1 MSDSFNISDLD
12 GGSTSWK
19 PENIGEKIKGK
30 IVTVK
35 RVQQTSFEDSTPLE
49 WSDGS
54 PRMQTVI
61 ELQTD
66 ESTSGDDDG
75 IRSLWLKGGK
85 NYEVAEGEGKSGEL
99 ALAQA
104 AKDADAKSIDTHG
117 ELTFV
122 FSGRSKP
129 TTRGYQPAK
138 LYTARY
144 KAPVASVSTSD
155 LFDD

>member
-1 MSDSFNISDLD
+1 MNSFNISDLD
-12 GGSTSWK
+12 GGSRSWV
-19 PENIGEKIKGK
+19 PENIGDKVQGK
-30 IVTVK
+30 IIEVK
-35 RVQQTSFEDSTPLE
+35 RVQQTSFDDGSPLE
-49 WSDGS
+49 WPDGTA
-54 PRMQTVI
+54 RMQTVV
-61 ELQTD
+61 EMQTD
-66 ESTSGDDDG
+66 LSTSGDDDG
-75 IRSLWLKGGK
+75 IRTLWLKGGK
-85 NYEVAEGEGKSGEL
+85 NYEAAEGDGKSGEL

-104 AKDADAKSIDTHG
+104 AKDAGASSIDTHG

-144 KAPVASVSTSD
+144 KAPVASVSTDD

>member
-1 MSDSFNISDLD
+1 MNSFNISDLD
-12 GGSTSWK
+12 GGSKSWV
-19 PENIGEKIKGK
+19 PENIGDKVQGK
-30 IVTVK
+30 VVDIK
-35 RVQQTSFEDSTPLE
+35 RVQQTSFDDGTPLE
-49 WSDGS
+49 WPDGS
-54 PRMQTVI
+54 PRMQTVVEI
-61 ELQTD
+61 QTS
-66 ESTSGDDDG
+66 ETTSGDDDG
-75 IRSLWLKGGK
+75 VRTLWLKGGK

-104 AKDADAKSIDTHG
+104 AKDAGASTIETHG

-122 FSGRSKP
+122 FSGKSKP